1 VNKYKD
7 KGVVIL
13 IIYDLKCEN
22 GHKFEGWFKDR
33 KAFEEQKM
41 KKIIACP
48 VCGSS
53 ETEQLLSLPK
63 VVSRNADEVL
73 KKNQSEFNQL
83 RVMQKFQEY
92 ISNNFD
98 DVGERFAEVALNIFH
113 GKEDPRNIKGTTTK
127 EGEDMLK
134 EEGVKFFKIALPKL
148 DS

>member
-1 VNKYKD
+1 
-7 KGVVIL
+7 L

-33 KAFEEQKM
+33 RAFEEQKRQKM
-41 KKIIACP
+41 IACP

-53 ETEQLLSLPK
+53 EAEQLPSSPK
-63 VVSRNADEVL
+63 IVGRNSGGDSKRDPRETG
-73 KKNQSEFNQL
+73 QL
-83 RVMQKFQEY
+83 NLLQKFQEY
-92 ISNNFD
+92 VNKHFD

-127 EGEDMLK
+127 QEEELLK
-134 EEGVKFFKIALPKL
+134 DEGVKFVKIPLPKL

>member
-1 VNKYKD
+1 M
-7 KGVVIL
+7 
-13 IIYDLKCEN
+13 IIYDLKCEK

-41 KKIIACP
+41 RKMIACP

-53 ETEQLLSLPK
+53 EAEQLLSLPK
-63 VVSRNADEVL
+63 IVSRNADGIL
-73 KKNQSEFNQL
+73 KKDTREVNQL
-83 RVMQKFQEY
+83 KLMQKFQEY

-98 DVGERFAEVALNIFH
+98 DVGERFAEVALNMFH
-113 GKEDPRNIKGTTTK
+113 GKEDARNIRGTITK

-134 EEGVKFFKIALPKL
+134 EEGVKFVKISLPKL